1 MDNAGSFDRLIPML
15 PPSFYYVCIDLPG
28 HGKSSHFPS
37 HLPIHTLNFILVY
50 KQVSIY
56 FKKKLIIL
64 GHSYGGQL
72 GFVYAQMYP
81 QCVEKLIMLDTVTI
95 YPVPIKIF
103 VDYLVDRLEN
113 YFKIGD
119 NLKNKQPPTYTLEQ
133 ALNKVQHGRNY
144 SSIKRETAEVLL
156 KRAIEPEGDR
166 FKFTLDQRMK
176 NFVNP
181 LRDHRYNMESMNT
194 FPVKCPILMILAKTW
209 GEPEDPLVL
218 CFHGIMDNAGT
229 FNRLMPYLPNTFYYV
244 GIDLPGHGKS
254 SHFPPHVPIHVF
266 NFLLTYKRISEHFK
280 RKFIILG
287 HSFGAQIGYIFAQ
300 LYPEKV
306 KKLIMLDSITVFP
319 QTALNFATYLRDK
332 TNFYIQIEKKITNGV
347 PPSYTKEEALHRLHT
362 GRSYAPIKLEGAVAL
377 LERSI
382 NEIDDGKYIFT
393 LDQRIKNTIVP
404 LRNLRNVAEAIE
416 YYPVRCPLLI
426 ILATESTSQQI
437 YFSSIL
443 QLLKRQ
449 KNVRIKYA
457 EGNHDVH
464 NDYPERVAPLI
475 NKFLLYK
482 SNKL

>member
-15 PPSFYYVCIDLPG
+15 PTSFYYVCIDLPG

-81 QCVEKLIMLDTVTI
+81 QCVEKLIMLETVTI
-95 YPVPIKIF
+95 YPVPTKIF

-194 FPVKCPILMILAKTW
+194 FPVKCPILMILGNQNGFQLK
-209 GEPEDPLVL
+209 
-218 CFHGIMDNAGT
+218 IMD
-229 FNRLMPYLPNTFYYV
+229 
-244 GIDLPGHGKS
+244 
-254 SHFPPHVPIHVF
+254 PIIK
-266 NFLLTYKRISEHFK
+266 FL
-280 RKFIILG
+280 
-287 HSFGAQIGYIFAQ
+287 
-300 LYPEKV
+300 
-306 KKLIMLDSITVFP
+306 KKW
-319 QTALNFATYLRDK
+319 
-332 TNFYIQIEKKITNGV
+332 
-347 PPSYTKEEALHRLHT
+347 
-362 GRSYAPIKLEGAVAL
+362 
-377 LERSI
+377 
-382 NEIDDGKYIFT
+382 
-393 LDQRIKNTIVP
+393 
-404 LRNLRNVAEAIE
+404 
-416 YYPVRCPLLI
+416 
-426 ILATESTSQQI
+426 
-437 YFSSIL
+437 
-443 QLLKRQ
+443 
-449 KNVRIKYA
+449 KNVDVKIVD
-457 EGNHDVH
+457 GNHDVH
-464 NDYPERVAPLI
+464 NDYPEKVGSYI
-475 NKFLLYK
+475 NNFLLLK
-482 SNKL
+482 KGKL